1 MSFGDVYRRR
11 RIRDCRVGQRQ
22 TWHRPRHLRGRDRK
36 VRTML
41 IATTLLF
48 TIVSTVLIGIVAG
61 YASIWGILAMFGR
74 RPSKQEPPLVA
85 VEGALANH

>member
-1 MSFGDVYRRR
+1 
-11 RIRDCRVGQRQ
+11 
-22 TWHRPRHLRGRDRK
+22 
-36 VRTML
+36 ML

-74 RPSKQEPPLVA
+74 RPSKQEPPLVG
-85 VEGALANH
+85 VESALANH